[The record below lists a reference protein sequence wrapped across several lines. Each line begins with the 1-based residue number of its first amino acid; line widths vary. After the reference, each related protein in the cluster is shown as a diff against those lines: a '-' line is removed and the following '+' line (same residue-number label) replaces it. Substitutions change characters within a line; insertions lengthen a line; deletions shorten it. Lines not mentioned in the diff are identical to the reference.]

1 MIKREYKEWIDADTG
16 EVIPVEQITKRCGE
30 KNFWKIVRSKF
41 RLKQIKKHTKEEQP
55 SAPEIVVEEK
65 PKKKRTKKQQV
76 ENENETS
83 ENTEKEPQ
91 TTEKTEEPAK
101 TPEKKTTA
109 KSREKVMTKNTKNK
123 KE

>member
-1 MIKREYKEWIDADTG
+1 M
-16 EVIPVEQITKRCGE
+16 
-30 KNFWKIVRSKF
+30 RSKF

-55 SAPEIVVEEK
+55 VAPEIVVEEK

-76 ENENETS
+76 ENETETS

-91 TTEKTEEPAK
+91 TTEKTEKPVKTPAK
-101 TPEKKTTA
+101 KTIA
-109 KSREKVMTKNTKNK
+109 KSSEKVMTKNTKNK